1 MYFWQ
6 LWWLFAFN
14 LLLHSARI
22 LQLHLALSRLI
33 FRSIR
38 WMLHHSWTTW
48 RWGHFRLI
56 WHYICREDS
65 LLCLFSFDF
74 KSGERAE
81 LVILSPRCM
90 SLARTNFLISVMIH
104 AHVHLILVHLWA
116 VWPSGVATM
125 DLNGVYRSQH
135 TLLEL
140 GALVYLLLSVLW
152 SHNAG
157 WTCRI
162 YEVARLN
169 RIKLKIRG
177 PHVRVFID
185 FRQFVTLIPSASIAT
200 NVLQL
205 WHPGSFTCLLPTT
218 RTFHS
223 IHIVPARIVQMT
235 VDHLI
240 AYLSIDVG
248 HSIIWFHSAATVVL
262 CSRFILLW
270 MIHILKSV
278 FVEVY
283 RLWSIGLRRCLLIT
297 VGIPRSAHYL
307 ERISFE
313 SLSDF
318 LSCK

>member
-6 LWWLFAFN
+6 LWWLFALN
-14 LLLHSARI
+14 LLSHSARI
-22 LQLHLALSRLI
+22 LQLHLALAWLI
-33 FRSIR
+33 FRSIW

-65 LLCLFSFDF
+65 LLCLLSFDF
-74 KSGERAE
+74 ESGERAE

-90 SLARTNFLISVMIH
+90 SLARTNFLISVMVH

-116 VWPSGVATM
+116 VRPSRVATM
-125 DLNGVYRSQH
+125 HLNGVNRSQH

-140 GALVYLLLSVLW
+140 GALVHLLLSVLW

-157 WTCRI
+157 WACRI
-162 YEVARLN
+162 YKVARLN
-169 RIKLKIRG
+169 RIKLKIRR

-185 FRQFVTLIPSASIAT
+185 FWQFVYTASIAT

-218 RTFHS
+218 RTLHS

-235 VDHLI
+235 VDLLI
-240 AYLSIDVG
+240 AYLCIDVG
-248 HSIIWFHSAATVVL
+248 HSIIWFHSASTVVL

-297 VGIPRSAHYL
+297 VGIARSTHYL

-313 SLSDF
+313 SLTDL